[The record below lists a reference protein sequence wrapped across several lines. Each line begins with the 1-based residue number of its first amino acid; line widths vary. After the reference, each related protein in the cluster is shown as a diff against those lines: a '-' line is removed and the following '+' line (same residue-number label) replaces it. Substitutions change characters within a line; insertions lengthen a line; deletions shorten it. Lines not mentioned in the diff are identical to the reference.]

1 MSQTMKEKILDGK
14 ALAEKFNLALQS
26 KISRVFE
33 KTRIKPK
40 LVTILIGKDP
50 GSKVYVNIKQRT
62 CAQVGIDSAILELD
76 ESVSKER
83 IIEEIKN
90 LNKNEEVHGI
100 LLQMPLPNPLS
111 PFSSELVD
119 YISQNKDV
127 DGLTAVNRGKLF
139 DYNEELAP
147 CTPKGIIA
155 LLEHYN
161 IELKGK
167 EVVIINRSN
176 LVGKPLIFLLLK
188 RNATVTICHTSTKD
202 IDKHIKNADILV
214 VAVRQ
219 PKFIT
224 KEKIKEGAVI
234 IDVGINRIDGKICGD
249 VDFEGVLNKCSNIT
263 PVPGGIGPL
272 TVSFLLQNTFTAYKK
287 QINYTQN

>member
-1 MSQTMKEKILDGK
+1 M
-14 ALAEKFNLALQS
+14 
-26 KISRVFE
+26 
-33 KTRIKPK
+33 
-40 LVTILIGKDP
+40 
-50 GSKVYVNIKQRT
+50 
-62 CAQVGIDSAILELD
+62 GIDSEILELD

-83 IIEEIKN
+83 IIDEIKN
-90 LNKNEEVHGI
+90 LNKNEKIHGI

-155 LLEHYN
+155 LLEYYN
-161 IELKGK
+161 IKLKGK
-167 EVVIINRSN
+167 EAVIINRSN

-188 RNATVTICHTSTKD
+188 RNATVTICHTSTKN
-202 IDKHIKNADILV
+202 IDKHIKNADILI
-214 VAVRQ
+214 VAVKQ
-219 PKFIT
+219 PNFIT
-224 KEKIKEGAVI
+224 REGIKEGVVI
-234 IDVGINRIDGKICGD
+234 IDVGINRVEGKLYGD
-249 VDFEGVLNKCSNIT
+249 VDFEGVLNKCSKIT

-287 QINYTQN
+287 QMNYTQN

>member
-1 MSQTMKEKILDGK
+1 MEEKLLDGK
-14 ALAEKFNLALQS
+14 ALADKLNLALQND
-26 KISRVFE
+26 ISHVVE
-33 KTRIKPK
+33 KTGIKPK
-40 LVTILIGKDP
+40 LVTVLVGEDP

-62 CAQVGIDSAILELD
+62 CIQVGIDSEILKFD

-83 IIEEIKN
+83 IIDEIKN
-90 LNKNEEVHGI
+90 LNKNEKVHGI

-111 PFSSELVD
+111 PFSSELVN

-127 DGLTAVNRGKLF
+127 DGLTAVNRGRLF

-167 EVVIINRSN
+167 EAVIINRSN

-188 RNATVTICHTSTKD
+188 RNATVTICHTSTKN
-202 IDKHIKNADILV
+202 IDKHIENADILI

-224 KEKIKEGAVI
+224 KEKIKRGVVI
-234 IDVGINRIDGKICGD
+234 IDVGINRIEGKLYGD
-249 VDFEGVLNKCSNIT
+249 VDFEGVISKCSKIT

-272 TVSFLLQNTFTAYKK
+272 TVSFLLQNTFSSYKK
-287 QINYTQN
+287 QMNYTQN

>member
-1 MSQTMKEKILDGK
+1 MEEKLLDGK
-14 ALAEKFNLALQS
+14 ALADKLNLALQND
-26 KISRVFE
+26 ISQVVE
-33 KTRIKPK
+33 KTGIKPK
-40 LVTILIGKDP
+40 LVTVLVGEDP
-50 GSKVYVNIKQRT
+50 GSKIYVNIKQKT
-62 CAQVGIDSAILELD
+62 CIQVGIDFEILELD
-76 ESVSKER
+76 ESVSKEK
-83 IIEEIKN
+83 IIDEIKN
-90 LNKNEEVHGI
+90 LNKNEKVHGI

-111 PFSSELVD
+111 PFSSKFVN

-167 EVVIINRSN
+167 EAVIINRSN

-188 RNATVTICHTSTKD
+188 RNATVTICHTSTNN
-202 IDKHIKNADILV
+202 IDKHIKNADILI

-219 PKFIT
+219 PNFIT
-224 KEKIKEGAVI
+224 RERIKGGVVI
-234 IDVGINRIDGKICGD
+234 IDVGINRVEGKLCGD
-249 VDFEGVLNKCSNIT
+249 VDFKGVLNKCSKIT

-287 QINYTQN
+287 QMNYT

>member
-1 MSQTMKEKILDGK
+1 MEEKLLDGK
-14 ALAEKFNLALQS
+14 ALADKLNLALQND
-26 KISRVFE
+26 ISHVVE
-33 KTRIKPK
+33 KTGIKPK
-40 LVTILIGKDP
+40 LVTVLVGEDP

-62 CAQVGIDSAILELD
+62 CIQVGIDSEILKFD
-76 ESVSKER
+76 ASVSKER
-83 IIEEIKN
+83 IIDEIKN
-90 LNKNEEVHGI
+90 LNKNEKVHGI

-111 PFSSELVD
+111 PFSSELVN

-127 DGLTAVNRGKLF
+127 DGLTAVNRGRLF

-167 EVVIINRSN
+167 EAVIINRSN

-188 RNATVTICHTSTKD
+188 RNATVTICHTSTKN
-202 IDKHIKNADILV
+202 IDKHIENADILI

-224 KEKIKEGAVI
+224 KEKIKRGVVI
-234 IDVGINRIDGKICGD
+234 IDVGINRIEGKLYGD
-249 VDFEGVLNKCSNIT
+249 VDFEGVISKCSKIT

-272 TVSFLLQNTFTAYKK
+272 TVSFLLQNTFSSYKK
-287 QINYTQN
+287 QMNYTQN